1 LRPIAAA
8 DAASGATSTTELPP
22 RASAWHWSSAAGIT
36 RKPFQMGASTTTR
49 LDPAARSAFAAER
62 MPPSIHRR
70 PLSVTG
76 GQTPGTA
83 QLALTASIRLT
94 PLELSNVADSP
105 VSASTAVMSRRWVG
119 HSWLGSQAPIT
130 ARRCASASGGEARA
144 SRPSRLRA
152 RAGDPGVNTAR
163 P

>member
-1 LRPIAAA
+1 M
-8 DAASGATSTTELPP
+8 
-22 RASAWHWSSAAGIT
+22 T
-36 RKPFQMGASTTTR
+36 RRPFQIGASTTTR
-49 LDPAARSAFAAER
+49 SDPAARSAFAAER

-70 PLSVTG
+70 PLSRTG

-83 QLALTASIRLT
+83 LLALTASIRLT
-94 PLELSNVADSP
+94 PLELSKVPHSP
-105 VSASTAVMSRRWVG
+105 VSASTAVISSRWAG

-130 ARRCASASGGEARA
+130 ARRSASASGGEARA

-152 RAGDPGVNTAR
+152 RAADPGANTAR